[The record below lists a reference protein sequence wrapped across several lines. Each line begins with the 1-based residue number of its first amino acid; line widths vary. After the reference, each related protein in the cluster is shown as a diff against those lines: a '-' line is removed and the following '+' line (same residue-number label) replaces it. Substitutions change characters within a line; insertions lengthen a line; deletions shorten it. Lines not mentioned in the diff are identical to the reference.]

1 MGTATIKA
9 RRLGYAALLAAA
21 AAGLAQCGGGSS
33 SSPTTPTTTASLQ
46 SISLNPTSIGG
57 GNTVQGTATLT
68 AAAPSGG
75 ATVTLSSSNTS
86 VATVPSSVV
95 VPQGSATATF
105 TVTALVVGS
114 TTTATISGTYLN
126 VTQTAPLSVTAQ
138 SVHADFIV
146 TPDSGTTVS
155 AGQCSASQVSG
166 TSTQKLLCTFDASSA
181 TPSSGIT
188 EYRWT
193 LPGASTPQF
202 GVKLS
207 DAIIPCGGFSSAGTQ
222 KDVTLKITASGG
234 TDTTTKSITFVKG
247 APC

>member
-1 MGTATIKA
+1 MGTAIIKA

-21 AAGLAQCGGGSS
+21 GASLAQCGSS
-33 SSPTTPTTTASLQ
+33 TSPTPPATTASLQ

-57 GNTVQGTATLT
+57 GSTVQGTATLT
-68 AAAPSGG
+68 AGAPAGG
-75 ATVTLSSSNTS
+75 ATIGLSSNNTQ

-95 VPQGSATATF
+95 VPQGSTSATF

-114 TTTATISGTYLN
+114 TQTATISGTYLN
-126 VTQTAPLSVTAQ
+126 VTQTAALSVTAQ
-138 SVHADFIV
+138 AVHADFVV

-166 TSTQKLLCTFDASSA
+166 TATQKLLCTFDASSA
-181 TPSSGIT
+181 TPTSGIT

-193 LPGASTPQF
+193 LPGTSASQF
-202 GVKLS
+202 GMKLS
-207 DAIIPCGGFSSAGTQ
+207 DPIIPCGRFSSAGTQ
-222 KDVTLKITASGG
+222 KDVTLTITAPGG
-234 TDTTTKSITFVKG
+234 TNSATKSITFVKG